1 MNAPDVVGAAGFEP
15 TTPGFGGR
23 YSIQLSYAP
32 GEGGFIARVRGERKR
47 VETGCRKGQE
57 PRRSP
62 RWDLFPG
69 RGFPHRGATQALRI
83 T

>member
-1 MNAPDVVGAAGFEP
+1 MCDPDVVGAAGFEP

-32 GEGGFIARVRGERKR
+32 GEGGFIARVARERKR
-47 VETGCRKGQE
+47 VETGWRNGPG

-62 RWDLFPG
+62 
-69 RGFPHRGATQALRI
+69 
-83 T
+83 